1 MHVPKL
7 NAFVSTFLYAV
18 PHLVLSINMQASV
31 EQISDKCWQQPKFN
45 KTKKQISHQI
55 FTNIISW
62 QWFANRPLAYLRY
75 VDDTFAVFNNGDDCN
90 TFLSQLNSLH
100 PSLRFTHEKEFNHS
114 LPFLGVLVER
124 LGLEF
129 STSVYRKSTFT
140 GQYLRWNSFSPPKR
154 KSNLIG
160 TLIHRAFMIC

>member
-114 LPFLGVLVER
+114 LPFLDVLVVLR
-124 LGLEF
+124 SDIPSGICAKLRTVGASNNRVHMTWSLSSHASHQVQSF
-129 STSVYRKSTFT
+129 TS
-140 GQYLRWNSFSPPKR
+140 
-154 KSNLIG
+154 
-160 TLIHRAFMIC
+160 